1 MFSIFC
7 YQSTLHNMELLPEG
21 KKNGVQVL
29 YQDQQKINEFSKLI
43 MRKDSIN
50 VELAHFKQ
58 EKGYLDDVSL
68 EIELIDEDE
77 QIQYKIGEAFVF
89 LPQSEVVQKLEK
101 DGEALDAKIER
112 LEQTEEEIDSRIG
125 ELKTAL
131 YAKFGDNINLE
142 R

>member
-1 MFSIFC
+1 MD
-7 YQSTLHNMELLPEG
+7 LLPEG
-21 KKNGVQVL
+21 KKNNIQVL
-29 YQDQQKINEFSKLI
+29 YEDQQKINEFSKLI
-43 MRKDSIN
+43 MRKDTIN
-50 VELAHFKQ
+50 QELAHFKQ

-89 LPQSEVVQKLEK
+89 LKQSEVVEQLEK
-101 DGEALDAKIER
+101 DAEVLDAKIDE
-112 LEQTEEEIDSRIG
+112 LEDSESEVDSRISD
-125 ELKTAL
+125 LKTVL